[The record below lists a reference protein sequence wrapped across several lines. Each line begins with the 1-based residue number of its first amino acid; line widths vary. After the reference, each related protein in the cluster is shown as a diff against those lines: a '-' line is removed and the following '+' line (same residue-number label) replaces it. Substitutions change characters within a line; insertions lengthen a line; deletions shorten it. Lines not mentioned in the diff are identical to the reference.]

1 MDSHISGVVDFIT
14 LSKHLS
20 SFELRE
26 MQHVHDR
33 ALAIA
38 SEAAEHGIKLLFDAE
53 QTWVQPAID
62 NLVLNLQETFNDTS
76 KSDFP
81 VIFQTYQC
89 YLKGALQRIEEDVK
103 RSQRMRYH
111 FGAKL
116 VRGAYMHSERQ
127 RAMDFHIASPIH
139 DTIEDTHASY
149 DGALEFLLSL
159 QHPRNQSMVEI
170 MIATHNQKSVEKAV
184 QLMIEKHIAKE
195 KGKVHFAQLLGM
207 SDNLSFPLGKEGY
220 SVFKYVPYGK
230 VEEAIPYLLRRA
242 AENRD
247 VLKSSNIGLQM
258 NYKELIRRLGS
269 LFVQDK

>member
-1 MDSHISGVVDFIT
+1 MTRIVDFT
-14 LSKHLS
+14 ALSKHLS
-20 SFELRE
+20 SAELHGI
-26 MQHVHDR
+26 MQVHDR

-38 SEAAEHGIKLLFDAE
+38 SEAAENGIKLLLDAE

-76 KSDFP
+76 KTDFP
-81 VIFQTYQC
+81 IIFQTYQC
-89 YLKGALQRIEEDVK
+89 YLKGALQRIEVDVK

-127 RAMDFHIASPIH
+127 RAMNLQIASPIH

-159 QHPRNQSMVEI
+159 AHPTNKNICSKVEI
-170 MIATHNQKSVEKAV
+170 MIATHNQKSVEKAI

-195 KGKVHFAQLLGM
+195 DDRVHFAQLLGM
-207 SDNLSFPLGKEGY
+207 SDNLSFPLGNEGY

-230 VEEAIPYLLRRA
+230 VEEAIPYLLRRV

-247 VLKSSNIGLQM
+247 VLKGSKIGLQM
-258 NYKELIRRLGS
+258 NFQELIRRLGGHFS
-269 LFVQDK
+269 KIK

>member
-111 FGAKL
+111 FGAF
-116 VRGAYMHSERQ
+116 GAP
-127 RAMDFHIASPIH
+127 AS
-139 DTIEDTHASY
+139 
-149 DGALEFLLSL
+149 DGFS
-159 QHPRNQSMVEI
+159 HC
-170 MIATHNQKSVEKAV
+170 KS
-184 QLMIEKHIAKE
+184 
-195 KGKVHFAQLLGM
+195 
-207 SDNLSFPLGKEGY
+207 NT
-220 SVFKYVPYGK
+220 
-230 VEEAIPYLLRRA
+230 
-242 AENRD
+242 
-247 VLKSSNIGLQM
+247 
-258 NYKELIRRLGS
+258 
-269 LFVQDK
+269 

>member
-159 QHPRNQSMVEI
+159 QHPRNQSMVE
-170 MIATHNQKSVEKAV
+170 T
-184 QLMIEKHIAKE
+184 KE